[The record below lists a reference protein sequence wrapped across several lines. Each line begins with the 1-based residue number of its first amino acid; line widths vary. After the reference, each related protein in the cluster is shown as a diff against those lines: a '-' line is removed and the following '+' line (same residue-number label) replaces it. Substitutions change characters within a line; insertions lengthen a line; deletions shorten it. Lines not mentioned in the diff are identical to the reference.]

1 LNLCDRRFLIGRI
14 FIDVPMRWRKMEEKT
29 EELRDIFLSVS
40 DDETVTESQTE
51 SHGSLTDEGESVER
65 RLADVVETVRE
76 KFGFETD
83 LSDEQRR
90 QLIEQF
96 YDGRSDAAL
105 AAALDCD
112 EATVFAARM
121 ELHLVREDE
130 PPLDEDALDVVREQP
145 DVDAKVL
152 AEELDVTE
160 QAVDRTRT
168 VLATQERSRR
178 VSQRFVTAYQEI
190 LTDAELT
197 DQFATNPQE
206 DGLDGATE
214 GAETNVEF

>member
-1 LNLCDRRFLIGRI
+1 
-14 FIDVPMRWRKMEEKT
+14 MEEKT

-65 RLADVVETVRE
+65 RLGDVLETLRE

-83 LSDEQRR
+83 LSEEQRR
-90 QLIEQF
+90 ELIEQF
-96 YDGRSDAAL
+96 YDGSSDAEL
-105 AAALDCD
+105 ATALDCE

-121 ELHLVREDE
+121 ELHLVRDSE
-130 PPLDEDALDVVREQP
+130 PSLDEDDLDAVREQP
-145 DVDAKVL
+145 DTDAKVL
-152 AEELDVTE
+152 AEKLGVSE
-160 QAVDRTRT
+160 QTVDRTRA
-168 VLATQERSRR
+168 VLATQDRSRR

-197 DQFATNPQE
+197 DQFATDTQD

-214 GAETNVEF
+214 GAETNVDF